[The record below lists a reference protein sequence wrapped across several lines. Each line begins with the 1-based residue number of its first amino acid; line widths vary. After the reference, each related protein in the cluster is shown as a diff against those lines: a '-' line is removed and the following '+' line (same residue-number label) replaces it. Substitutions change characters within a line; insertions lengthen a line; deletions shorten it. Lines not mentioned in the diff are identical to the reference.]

1 MLSDQAAALL
11 SRCAFPPQGS
21 AVACAVSGG
30 PDSLALLV
38 LAVAAGCQVT
48 AYHVDH
54 GLRAGSGDEAE
65 IVRRNAEALGADFVA
80 LRVDVAQG
88 ANLEARARAARFSAL
103 PPEVA
108 TGHTADD
115 QAETVLLNLVRGAG
129 ADGLVGMRLG
139 PRHPILRIRRE
150 ETERLVESLRLEVVR
165 DPSNRDRAFRRN
177 RVRNEVVPLLSEI
190 GSRDVVAVIS
200 RQCELIADETALLDA
215 LAAAI
220 DATDAKQLVGAP
232 VALARRSVR
241 AWLKVL
247 SGSSLPPDS
256 AAVERVLSVARG
268 DVLACEIAG
277 GVRISRHRGRLV
289 AS

>member
-1 MLSDQAAALL
+1 LLSDQAVALL
-11 SRCAFPPQGS
+11 ARCAFPPQGR
-21 AVACAVSGG
+21 ALACAVSGG
-30 PDSLALLV
+30 PDSLALMV
-38 LAVAAGCQVT
+38 LAVAAGCDVT

-54 GLRAGSGDEAE
+54 GLRVGSADEADV
-65 IVRRNAEALGADFVA
+65 VRRNAQSVGAGFVA
-80 LRVDVAQG
+80 LRVEVAEG

-103 PPEVA
+103 PPDVA

-129 ADGLVGMRLG
+129 ADGLVGMRIG
-139 PRHPILRIRRE
+139 PRHPILRLRRA

-165 DPSNRDRAFRRN
+165 DPTNRDRAFRRN
-177 RVRNEVVPLLSEI
+177 RIRNEVLPLLCEI
-190 GSRDVVAVIS
+190 SSRDVAAVIS
-200 RQCELIADETALLDA
+200 RQCELFEDEVALLDA
-215 LAAAI
+215 LALAI
-220 DATDAKQLVGAP
+220 DATDAKQLAAAP

-241 AWLKVL
+241 SWLRRL
-247 SGSSLPPDS
+247 GGSSLPPDS

-268 DVLACEIAG
+268 DALACEVAG

>member
-1 MLSDQAAALL
+1 M
-11 SRCAFPPQGS
+11 
-21 AVACAVSGG
+21 
-30 PDSLALLV
+30 V
-38 LAVAAGCQVT
+38 LAVAAGCRVT

-54 GLRAGSGDEAE
+54 GLRPGSAEEAE
-65 IVRRNAEALGADFVA
+65 VVRRNAEVLGAEFVA
-80 LRVDVAQG
+80 LRVEVAKG

-115 QAETVLLNLVRGAG
+115 QAETVLLNLLRGAG

-139 PRHPILRIRRE
+139 PRHPILRLRRE
-150 ETERLVESLRLEVVR
+150 ETERLVASLRLEVVR

-177 RVRNEVVPLLSEI
+177 RVRNEVLPLLTEI

-200 RQCELIADETALLDA
+200 RQCELLAEETALLDA
-215 LAAAI
+215 LASAI
-220 DATDAKQLVGAP
+220 DATDAKQLAAAP

-241 AWLKVL
+241 AWLRAL
-247 SGSSLPPDS
+247 NGSSLPPDA

-268 DVLACEIAG
+268 DALACEIAG
-277 GVRISRHRGRLV
+277 GVRISRHRGRMI
-289 AS
+289 AG